1 MEAGGNRIPPAID
14 EGADSRWG
22 ALETT
27 LPLVY
32 VAEFDRAGTVRYVS
46 DIVEQWTGHAP
57 AEFLADSQLWYDCLH
72 PDDLDRVRSA
82 EQLLFDT
89 KEQLNL
95 EYRIIA
101 PDGRVRWVWERN
113 TIVRDA
119 RGVPMCTHGIILD
132 LSRYGVDK
140 LDAVDADAHAALLI
154 RRSFLTGLPT
164 RQVLPEHLKMALARA
179 ERDGD
184 LVALLDIDLD
194 RFRGVNDAV
203 GHAGG
208 DVVLAQ
214 VANRLRDCAPAGE
227 LLLHS
232 GADEFLLMLS
242 GLEAAAADVEVAAV
256 AQSIAGALAAPF
268 EVAAQQV
275 EVRASIGYALG
286 PADGGDAEE
295 LHRSAHA
302 ALAAAKAAG
311 RGELRRYRPGAADA
325 LRRTSVDHRLRRAI
339 EGGHIK
345 PHFQPIVDLATG
357 EIRRVEA
364 LARWESDG
372 ELLLPARF
380 VPVAEESSLIID
392 LDMHMIRQVCETASR
407 LHDLGHRM
415 PVHVNVSGRIV
426 SWHGFVGVVLQ
437 ALGAAGIEPHD
448 LSLELT
454 ESAAITSS
462 SASVALLELRDAGVT
477 IAMDDFGS
485 AYSAVARLRTLP
497 VTLLKIDRAMVLAA
511 TGELP
516 PGERIGPASSTP
528 EAGAMLLAGVMR
540 LAGQLGLRTIVE
552 GVESAEVRDLVQ
564 ATGADMA
571 QGYFFGRPAPF
582 DDLVET
588 LRQAARSPS
597 A

>member
-1 MEAGGNRIPPAID
+1 MEPGGSRIPSVAE
-14 EGADSRWG
+14 EGTDSRWG

-32 VAEFDRAGTVRYVS
+32 VAEFDRAGTLRYVS
-46 DIVEQWTGHAP
+46 DVVEQWTGHTP

-72 PDDLDRVRSA
+72 PDDLDRVRNA

-95 EYRIIA
+95 EYRIVA
-101 PDGRVRWVWERN
+101 TDGRVRWVWERN

-119 RGVPMCTHGIILD
+119 RGVPMCTHGIVLD

-164 RQVLPEHLKMALARA
+164 RQVLPEHLEMALARA
-179 ERDGD
+179 EREGD

-208 DVVLAQ
+208 DVVLAL

-242 GLEAAAADVEVAAV
+242 GLEAGAADAAVEAV
-256 AQSIAGALAAPF
+256 AQSIADSLEAPF
-268 EVAAQQV
+268 EVADQRI
-275 EVRASIGYALG
+275 EVRATIGYALG
-286 PADGGDAEE
+286 PVDGGDPED

-311 RGELRRYRPGAADA
+311 RGELRRYHPGTADT
-325 LRRTSVDHRLRRAI
+325 LRRTSVDHRLRQAI
-339 EGGHIK
+339 ERGHVK

-357 EIRRVEA
+357 EISGVEA

-392 LDMHMIRQVCETASR
+392 LDMHMIRQSCETAR
-407 LHDLGHRM
+407 KLHDLGHRV

-437 ALGAAGIEPHD
+437 ALDAAGIEPHD

-454 ESAAITSS
+454 ENAAIAGS
-462 SASVALLELRDAGVT
+462 SARVALLELRDAGVT

-497 VTLLKIDRAMVLAA
+497 ITLIKIDRAMVLAA

-516 PGERIGPASSTP
+516 PAERIGPASHTS
-528 EAGAMLLAGVMR
+528 EAGATILAGVMR
-540 LAGQLGLRTIVE
+540 MAGQIGLRTIVE
-552 GVESAEVRDLVQ
+552 GIETGEVRDLVQ
-564 ATGADMA
+564 ALGADMA

-582 DDLVET
+582 DDLVQR
-588 LRQAARSPS
+588 LKQAGR
-597 A
+597 

>member
-1 MEAGGNRIPPAID
+1 MEAGGSRIPSVAE
-14 EGADSRWG
+14 EGTDSRWG

-32 VAEFDRAGTVRYVS
+32 VAEFDRAGTIRYVS
-46 DIVEQWTGHAP
+46 DVVEQWTGHTP
-57 AEFLADSQLWYDCLH
+57 AEFLADSQLWYECVH
-72 PDDLDRVRSA
+72 PEDVARVRNA

-95 EYRIIA
+95 EYRIIDA
-101 PDGRVRWVWERN
+101 EGRVRWVWERN

-119 RGVPMCTHGIILD
+119 RGVPMCTHGIVLD

-164 RQVLPEHLKMALARA
+164 RQVLPEHLEMALARA

-208 DVVLAQ
+208 DVVLAE
-214 VANRLRDCAPAGE
+214 VAGRLRECCPAGE

-242 GLEAAAADVEVAAV
+242 GLERGAAEAAVEAV
-256 AQSIAGALAAPF
+256 AQSIADTLAAPF
-268 EVAAQQV
+268 GVADQRV

-286 PADGGDAEE
+286 PVDGGDPEE

-311 RGELRRYRPGAADA
+311 RGELCRYRRGAADV

-339 EGGHIK
+339 ERGHIK
-345 PHFQPIVDLATG
+345 PHFQSIVDLTTG
-357 EIRRVEA
+357 EVRAVEA

-380 VPVAEESSLIID
+380 VPIAEESSLIID
-392 LDMHMIRQVCETASR
+392 LDMHMIRRGCETAR
-407 LHDLGHRM
+407 KLLDLGHRV

-437 ALGAAGIEPHD
+437 ALDAAGIEPHD

-454 ESAAITSS
+454 ENAAITGS

-485 AYSAVARLRTLP
+485 AYSSVARLRTLP
-497 VTLLKIDRAMVLAA
+497 VTLVKIDRAMVLAA

-516 PGERIGPASSTP
+516 PGERIGPASRTP

-552 GVESAEVRDLVQ
+552 GVESREVRDLVQ
-564 ATGADMA
+564 TTGADMA

-588 LRQAARSPS
+588 LKQTGR
-597 A
+597 